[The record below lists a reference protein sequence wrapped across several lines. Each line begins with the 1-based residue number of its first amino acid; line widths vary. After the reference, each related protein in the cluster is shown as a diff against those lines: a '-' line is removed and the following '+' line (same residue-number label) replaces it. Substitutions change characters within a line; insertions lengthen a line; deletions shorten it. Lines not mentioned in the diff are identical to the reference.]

1 LNSCSYNISFAKQWL
16 KITGKL
22 NGFIGNLPMLAI
34 QKQEEGKE
42 LG

>member
-1 LNSCSYNISFAKQWL
+1 VVFNHWE
-16 KITGKL
+16 T

-42 LG
+42 LE